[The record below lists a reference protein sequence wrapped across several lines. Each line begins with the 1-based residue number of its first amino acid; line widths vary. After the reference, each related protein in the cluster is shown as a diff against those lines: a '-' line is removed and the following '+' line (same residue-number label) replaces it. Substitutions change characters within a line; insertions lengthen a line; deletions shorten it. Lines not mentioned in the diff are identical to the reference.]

1 MKQTKFLLG
10 ACLALTLAGCSDEVG
25 ITADQLPVSGD
36 EITFGAAAGQFTE
49 PTKRTTYGFV
59 GNENYSNYQKLAIK
73 WVAGKDQVRV
83 YCPNPS
89 EQQWADYT
97 VMAGTSGTASDFY
110 LQRTNENAQ
119 GVRWGNDLNAEHE
132 FYSFYPLKTSNGAEI
147 SGLQSDTKVRA
158 TIPTAQLSGKV
169 TSNTDPEHGRT
180 WYVVEPDMSY
190 AMMVGTGTWTPGN
203 SKNITLNYKPIVTV
217 LDIYVN
223 GPDVNDAA
231 EVNYTVT
238 GVGVRSASQPIVGT
252 FEYDLAAEAGS
263 EFTYLTPESGEQ
275 DDNWAYVEVAGM
287 DGSGNGQK
295 LNPGEG
301 MNVKFFLLP
310 QDIKPNELTVYVF
323 LSNGSVLSQPLS
335 ADKNPGS
342 ATPIAKGE
350 IVKVLTPKVKP
361 AETSNWMSA
370 IGNDVLFAS
379 QLSLPGTKHS
389 YSYIAYKSNTIFG
402 NGEDE
407 SYNANS
413 GIMQTYQTLNISQQF
428 DAGVRA
434 FNIKLNAN
442 PEMPNYPG
450 QPCVYLGNQNVTD
463 ETIEGL
469 LDELKTKLDA
479 SPTEFVVLTIDFV
492 NDKLSRQDWL
502 KAVVEAIDNWSSQ
515 QPPVD
520 NVNIDDGTDYNDQD
534 QDYFREVTATTTV
547 GAMRHGIGV
556 VILVPESV
564 DNGDGNVDNQ
574 SVSWTSRNVNV
585 IQNFDSS
592 VQNTSIWNASM
603 RSQMGSADIAIQNLQ
618 QVNNPSLNAYPY
630 FITEQHVLNST
641 SMDLIEA
648 KKTLMRQLMFRSLQ
662 NNVGTSADKT
672 SHLYINDLSGF
683 CVVNNDDSKGW
694 ADAEWSEAY
703 DGLAGW
709 QELHWDYNGIGIGSG
724 FDATRLTDYRDYA
737 NYTFFTDPDHQG
749 AVGTPPV
756 PDRPT
761 ADGQTAL
768 RITGRGSTSRG
779 QGGNAALLAQNINPE
794 AERQIRLFVNDGRT
808 PLGIVFMNFAGTQTV
823 EFSGTPYTVYGET
836 LPALIVANNFK
847 FALATSK
854 TAQQGN

>member
-36 EITFGAAAGQFTE
+36 EITFGAVAGQFTE
-49 PTKRTTYGFV
+49 PTKRTVYGFV
-59 GNENYSNYQKLAIK
+59 DNENYSNYKKLAIK
-73 WVAGKDQVRV
+73 WVPGQDQVRV

-97 VMAGTSGTASDFY
+97 VMAGETASDFY

-119 GVRWGNDLNAEHE
+119 GVRWGDDLSAEHK
-132 FYSFYPLKTSNGAEI
+132 FYSFYPLTTSNGAEI
-147 SGLQSDTKVRA
+147 SGLQRDTKVRA

-169 TSNTDPEHGRT
+169 TSNTDQGGGNNRT

-190 AMMVGTGTWTPGN
+190 AMMVGTGTWTSGN

-263 EFTYLTPESGEQ
+263 EFTYLTPESGSQ
-275 DDNWAYVEVAGM
+275 DDNWAYVEVAGV
-287 DGSGNGQK
+287 DGNGQK

-310 QDIKPNELTVYVF
+310 QDIKPEELTVYVF

-335 ADKNPGS
+335 ADQSEGS
-342 ATPIAKGE
+342 TATIAKGE

-370 IGNDVLFAS
+370 IGDDVLFAS

-389 YSYIAYKSNTIFG
+389 YSYLNYEYNDAWPWQPSNAERNTY
-402 NGEDE
+402 D
-407 SYNANS
+407 ANTDM
-413 GIMQTYQTLNISQQF
+413 MQTYQTLDIGQQF

-434 FNIKLNAN
+434 FNIK
-442 PEMPNYPG
+442 
-450 QPCVYLGNQNVTD
+450 VYGNTGSDIYVAGDHSDRLQ
-463 ETIEGL
+463 
-469 LDELKTKLDA
+469 LDDFLTTLSAKLDKA
-479 SPTEFVVLTIDFV
+479 RTEFAIVTIDFV
-492 NDKLSRQDWL
+492 QDDNEYTAQEWL
-502 KAVVEAIDNWSSQ
+502 DRVCTTIDNWSDGHQ
-515 QPPVD
+515 VD
-520 NVNIDDGTDYNDQD
+520 NTNDDLDGTELNNGEK
-534 QDYFREVTATTTV
+534 DYFREVTATTTV
-547 GAMRHGIGV
+547 GVMRHGIGV
-556 VILVPESV
+556 VIFAP
-564 DNGDGNVDNQ
+564 GDQTND
-574 SVSWTSRNVNV
+574 SKNVNIV
-585 IQNFDSS
+585 KNYPTS
-592 VQNTSIWNASM
+592 VQQTALWNATMS
-603 RSQMGSADIAIQNLQ
+603 SGLGSANITIQNLEQ
-618 QVNNPSLNAYPY
+618 NNNPDLGLYPY
-630 FITEQHVLNST
+630 FITEQKVLHNTPMNLIQTKKDLITELMSQSRANNGST
-641 SMDLIEA
+641 S
-648 KKTLMRQLMFRSLQ
+648 
-662 NNVGTSADKT
+662 VGEKT
-672 SHLYINDLSGF
+672 SHLYLNDLSGF
-683 CVVNNDDSKGW
+683 CVVNNTESTGW
-694 ADAEWSEAY
+694 ADAEWAY
-703 DGLAGW
+703 QYAPFGVNTWGHEGPLTT
-709 QELHWDYNGIGIGSG
+709 LPG
-724 FDATRLTDYRDYA
+724 FAEMHLTDYRDYA
-737 NYTFFTDPDHQG
+737 DYTFFDDSENPNLSTDI
-749 AVGTPPV
+749 

-768 RITGRGSTSRG
+768 RITGRGNTSRG
-779 QGGNAALLAQNINPE
+779 QGGNNALLASQINPY
-794 AERQIRLFVNDGRT
+794 AETEIRRFVNEGRT
-808 PLGIVFMNFAGTQTV
+808 PLGIVYMSFAGTPTV
-823 EFSGTPYTVYGET
+823 TFNNVDYTVNGTT

>member
-119 GVRWGNDLNAEHE
+119 GVRWGNDLDAEHK
-132 FYSFYPLKTSNGAEI
+132 FYSFYPLTTSNGAEI

-169 TSNTDPEHGRT
+169 TSNTDPNINRT

-190 AMMVGTGTWTPGN
+190 AMMVGTGTWTPN
-203 SKNITLNYKPIVTV
+203 TDKNVTLNYKPIVTV

-231 EVNYTVT
+231 EVNYTIT
-238 GVGVRSASQPIVGT
+238 GVGVRSAKQPIVGT
-252 FEYDLAAEAGS
+252 FEYDLAAEAGN
-263 EFTYLTPESGEQ
+263 EFTYLTPESGSQ
-275 DDNWAYVEVAGM
+275 DDNWAYVEVAGVT
-287 DGSGNGQK
+287 GNGQK

-310 QDIKPNELTVYVF
+310 QDIKPEELTVYVF

-335 ADKNPGS
+335 ADKNQGS
-342 ATPIAKGE
+342 TDPIAKGE

-370 IGNDVLFAS
+370 IGDDVLFAS

-389 YSYIAYKSNTIFG
+389 YSYLNYERNTAYPWQPSNAERNTY
-402 NGEDE
+402 D
-407 SYNANS
+407 ANTDM
-413 GIMQTYQTLNISQQF
+413 MQTYQTLDIGQQF

-434 FNIKLNAN
+434 FNIKVYGNTGSDIYVAGSHSSDLRLDDFLN
-442 PEMPNYPG
+442 
-450 QPCVYLGNQNVTD
+450 T
-463 ETIEGL
+463 
-469 LDELKTKLDA
+469 LKQKLDKA
-479 SPTEFVVLTIDFV
+479 RTEFAIVTIDFV
-492 NDKLSRQDWL
+492 QDDEQYTAQQWL
-502 KAVVEAIDNWSSQ
+502 DRVCNTINNWSDQ
-515 QPPVD
+515 NPTN
-520 NVNIDDGTDYNDQD
+520 NVGTDLDGTTDNDAEF
-534 QDYFREVTATTTV
+534 DYFRDVTAETTV
-547 GAMRHGIGV
+547 GVMRHGIGV
-556 VILVPESV
+556 VIFAP
-564 DNGDGNVDNQ
+564 GNQ
-574 SVSWTSRNVNV
+574 TKSSTNVNIV
-585 IQNFDSS
+585 NNYPTS
-592 VQNTSIWNASM
+592 VQQTAIWHANMWSE
-603 RSQMGSADIAIQNLQ
+603 RGNADITIQNLEQ
-618 QVNNPSLNAYPY
+618 NNNPSLGLYPY
-630 FITEQHVLNST
+630 FITEQNVLNRT
-641 SMDLIEA
+641 DMNLIA
-648 KKTLMRQLMFRSLQ
+648 KKKSLVTELMRESWR
-662 NNVGTSADKT
+662 NNTGSASVADKT
-672 SHLYINDLSGF
+672 YNLYLNDLSGF
-683 CVVNNDDSKGW
+683 CVVNNTESTGW
-694 ADAEWSEAY
+694 ADAEWADATDYSLTVGLTWN
-703 DGLAGW
+703 DGLAGLQDGW
-709 QELHWDYNGIGIGSG
+709 NDIK
-724 FDATRLTDYRDYA
+724 LTDYRNYA

-749 AVGTPPV
+749 AVGVPV
-756 PDRPT
+756 PDVPT
-761 ADGQTAL
+761 EEGQTAL
-768 RITGRGSTSRG
+768 RITGRGSSVVG
-779 QGGNAALLAQNINPE
+779 NGGNNALLASQINPY
-794 AERQIRLFVNDGRT
+794 AESEIRRFVNDGRT
-808 PLGIVFMNFAGTQTV
+808 PLGIVYMSFAGTQAV
-823 EFSGTPYTVYGET
+823 EFNGTPYTVYGET